1 MLKSQEINSG
11 HILLVDDTP
20 DNLRLLSKILET
32 HGFKVRKTISGKMA
46 LQSAQ
51 IEPPELIL
59 LDINMPD
66 LNGYEV
72 CQQLKSNELTANIP
86 IIFISALDQTTD
98 KIKAF
103 ENGGI
108 DYITK
113 PFQELEVLARVKN
126 QFIIHHQQQQL
137 LAKNQE
143 LEKEIIERQQIE
155 ARLQQLNS
163 IFEEQVVERTF
174 QLQRSL
180 EFEERLKRIT
190 DKVRDRFDEEQI
202 WQASVRELAVGLE
215 LELCCSAIG
224 DRELKTYTITHEYT
238 SATSTPLD
246 KDSII
251 KLVRLQELHQ
261 QLLQGL
267 NVQFCWC
274 QPSSISQEYC
284 RYTIL
289 ACPIFDDQSFLGS
302 LWLFKPEDKSFEQLE
317 VRLVLQVT
325 NQCAIAIRQARL
337 YQAALVQLE
346 ELQRLNQL
354 KDDFLRTIS
363 IELRSPIADI
373 KSLSQVLAVEIS
385 NNEAQSSKV
394 SEYLINLQQECDRQL
409 YFIEN
414 LLDLQYLEAGICPLE
429 LTSID
434 LHNWIPYILE
444 AFVAQN
450 QEQPP
455 TLKVQLDPELP
466 LLTTDISC
474 FERVLH
480 ELLQNAYRYASNGDI
495 TVAACS
501 ISEKIHLSVT
511 YSGAEVSE
519 SELSQIFDKFY
530 RIPNDKSS
538 IPSNSGLEL
547 AIVRK
552 LVEYLRGSIHVESQ
566 AGQVCFTVIFH
577 VS

>member
-1 MLKSQEINSG
+1 LKSKKNHSG

-20 DNLRLLSKILET
+20 DNLRLLAKILET
-32 HGFKVRKTISGKMA
+32 NGFKVRKTVSGKMA

-72 CQQLKSNELTANIP
+72 CQQLKSNEQTAHIP
-86 IIFISALDQTTD
+86 IIFISALDQTAD

-126 QFIIHHQQQQL
+126 QFIIYHQQQQL

-143 LEKEIIERQQIE
+143 LQEEIRERQQIE
-155 ARLQQLNS
+155 ARLQELNS
-163 IFEEQVVERTF
+163 IFEDQVVERTS

-190 DKVRDRFDEEQI
+190 DEVRDRLDEEQI
-202 WQASVRELAVGLE
+202 WQASVKELAVGLE
-215 LELCCSAIG
+215 LELCHSVIG
-224 DRELKTYTITHEYT
+224 DRELKTCTIAHEYT
-238 SATSTPLD
+238 RDTSTPLD
-246 KDSII
+246 KASII
-251 KLVRLQELHQ
+251 ALVRLPESHQ

-267 NVQFCWC
+267 SVQFCLC
-274 QPSSISQEYC
+274 QPNSILQEHC

-302 LWLFKPEDKSFEQLE
+302 LWLFKAEGKSFDELE
-317 VRLVLQVT
+317 VRLILQVS
-325 NQCAIAIRQARL
+325 NQCAIALRQARL
-337 YQAALVQLE
+337 YQAAQVQVE
-346 ELQRLNQL
+346 ELQKLNQL
-354 KDDFLRTIS
+354 KDNFLRTIS
-363 IELRSPIADI
+363 LELRSPITDI
-373 KSLSQVLAVEIS
+373 QSLSQVLAAEIS
-385 NNEAQSSKV
+385 NNEALVSKA

-414 LLDLQYLEAGICPLE
+414 LLDLQYLEAGICPLQ
-429 LTSID
+429 LTTID

-444 AFVAQN
+444 AFVVQH

-455 TLKVQLDPELP
+455 TLKVQIDPELP

-480 ELLQNAYRYASNGDI
+480 ELLQNAYRYTSNGDI
-495 TVAACS
+495 SIAACS
-501 ISEKIHLSVT
+501 RSEKIHLSVS
-511 YSGAEVSE
+511 YSGTEVSK

-530 RIPNDKSS
+530 RVPNHKSS

-552 LVEYLRGSIHVESQ
+552 LVEYLGGSIDVELR
-566 AGQVCFTVIFH
+566 AGQVCFTVILRI
-577 VS
+577 S